1 MEPTTI
7 YYNPRCSKS
16 RTALA
21 LLKENGVNPEIIYY
35 LENPLTTDELKILVA
50 KLDLKLRDILRT
62 SEPDYKDLGLND
74 ESLSE
79 ENLFE
84 IATKHPRLIQRP
96 ILVQG
101 DRAILGR
108 NPEKVLNLFAD

>member
-21 LLKENGVNPEIIYY
+21 LLEENGVNPEIIYY
-35 LENPLTTDELKILVA
+35 LENPPTTDELKVLVN

-62 SEPDYKDLGLND
+62 SGPDYKDLGLND

-79 ENLFE
+79 ENLLE

-96 ILVQG
+96 IIVQG

>member
-16 RTALA
+16 QTALA
-21 LLKENGVNPEIIYY
+21 LLEENGVNAAIIYY
-35 LENPLTTDELKILVA
+35 LENPPTTDELKVLVN

-62 SEPDYKDLGLND
+62 SEPDYQDLGLND
-74 ESLSE
+74 ETLSE

-84 IATKHPRLIQRP
+84 IVTKHPRLIQRP
-96 ILVQG
+96 IIVQG

-108 NPEKVLNLFAD
+108 NPEKVLNLLRD

>member
-21 LLKENGVNPEIIYY
+21 LLEENGVNPEIIYY
-35 LENPLTTDELKILVA
+35 LENPPTTDELKVLVA

-62 SEPDYKDLGLND
+62 SGPDYKDLGLND

-79 ENLFE
+79 ENLLE

-96 ILVQG
+96 IIVQG

-108 NPEKVLNLFAD
+108 NPEKVLNLLTD

>member
-21 LLKENGVNPEIIYY
+21 LLEENGVNPEIIYY
-35 LENPLTTDELKILVA
+35 LENPPTTDELKVLVN
-50 KLDLKLRDILRT
+50 KLDLELRDILRT

-84 IATKHPRLIQRP
+84 IATKYPRLIQRP
-96 ILVQG
+96 IIVQG
-101 DRAILGR
+101 ARAILGR
-108 NPEKVLNLFAD
+108 NPEKVLSLLTD

>member
-84 IATKHPRLIQRP
+84 ITTKHPNLIQRP
-96 ILVQG
+96 IIVQG
-101 DRAILGR
+101 NRAILGR